1 MPGRTRPRS
10 LRLFCVWRRRGHG
23 RSLFEP
29 GPAFFAVGCGGEGA
43 LIFCLIRG
51 MRPDTFFPLTSTKLP
66 LYLAGGDDG
75 DRDEGDRQRQR
86 QRLSSA
92 PETSSETSVGGLEIL
107 PIEIFLL
114 REKASISQFLLPYC
128 TFNLTPLF
136 FFWGWVFF
144 SLSFRRCHH
153 PGAIKKRN
161 KDGGLRYK
169 QQQEYFALRAVVHL
183 SIHFYSFIHS
193 CYPSVPSHLG
203 GIKLRAGYIHAPCV
217 W

>member
-1 MPGRTRPRS
+1 M
-10 LRLFCVWRRRGHG
+10 
-23 RSLFEP
+23 
-29 GPAFFAVGCGGEGA
+29 
-43 LIFCLIRG
+43 IFCLIRG

-75 DRDEGDRQRQR
+75 DSDEGDRQRQR

-107 PIEIFLL
+107 PIEIFFVERKKLPSL
-114 REKASISQFLLPYC
+114 NFYYCTLPY
-128 TFNLTPLF
+128 LTLF
-136 FFWGWVFF
+136 FLFWGWVFF

-153 PGAIKKRN
+153 PGAIKKKETRTVVCGINN
-161 KDGGLRYK
+161 KNNTSR
-169 QQQEYFALRAVVHL
+169 FALL
-183 SIHFYSFIHS
+183 FIYLFIYSFIHF
-193 CYPSVPSHLG
+193 YPSVPSHLG